1 MRGTFASRL
10 LMRKREDRVLK
21 KKKIIIKKNKPG
33 EKVESWQR
41 TDSECLARRHSLN
54 LKLFEHNEDVPIINI
69 CSVNR
74 FAGKGERK
82 TPR

>member
-1 MRGTFASRL
+1 M
-10 LMRKREDRVLK
+10 
-21 KKKIIIKKNKPG
+21 
-33 EKVESWQR
+33 ESWQR
-41 TDSECLARRHSLN
+41 IDSECLARRHSLN